1 MLHNVCLSNE
11 DNVEPEATEDNEDG
25 DLDQLPQQNEDQLRD
40 QLTASGVGNVAAPAN
55 PIPAA
60 IPTSK
65 NNPHGSHRHPVYNR
79 MVYS

>member
-11 DNVEPEATEDNEDG
+11 DIVEPEATEDNEDG

-55 PIPAA
+55 FIPGDHNYWNLPSRKPLHAHA
-60 IPTSK
+60 LFKT
-65 NNPHGSHRHPVYNR
+65 
-79 MVYS
+79 